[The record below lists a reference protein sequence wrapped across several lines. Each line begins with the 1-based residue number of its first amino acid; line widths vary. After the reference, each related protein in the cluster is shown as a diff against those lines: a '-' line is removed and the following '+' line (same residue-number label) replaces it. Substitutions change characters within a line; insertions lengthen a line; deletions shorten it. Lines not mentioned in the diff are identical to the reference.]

1 MYFSGI
7 HDEVVYIMV
16 SINLLVVKGVDIG
29 HFVCDVLD
37 CNTGTWLI
45 CGNDITTNYSGY
57 PDNVYN
63 YLSY

>member
-1 MYFSGI
+1 MSFSNK
-7 HDEVVYIMV
+7 HDEAVYI
-16 SINLLVVKGVDIG
+16 IAFIKLYIGNDIYIV
-29 HFVCDVLD
+29 HCVCNVLD